1 MENAKIS
8 DREAVGRIH
17 AVLDRME
24 PDSPLATAIR
34 RVFAES
40 PVEAEADSGVA
51 PSAVDKALRSVRL
64 PEATVRQWES
74 ESRAGA

>member
-40 PVEAEADSGVA
+40 PVEDEYEAVAA
-51 PSAVDKALRSVRL
+51 PSAVGDAALRSVRL

-74 ESRAGA
+74 ES